1 MSEYEPQN
9 THLSDEQIS
18 MERNRSVWIAAII
31 AFTIVTL
38 ACIAAC
44 TITTYAFLVNAP
56 W

>member
-9 THLSDEQIS
+9 APPSDEQLS
-18 MERNRSVWIAAII
+18 MERNRAVWIAAIV
-31 AFTIVTL
+31 AFTIVSL

-44 TITTYAFLVNAP
+44 TITAYAFLVNAP